1 MKAWMLLL
9 GLFTTFDCLA
19 SSVAIITHDRAVMR
33 SAARPSAQA
42 NATLL
47 QGEAVEV
54 RGEKLDYV
62 QVYDYR
68 RERGGFVKASQVRRL
83 SLKPEDAPGLLA
95 VVRFVRDT
103 PNMEP
108 LGIAL
113 ATLYLQ
119 TAPAAA
125 PGADSSLEEGIEALD
140 AIGVLADR
148 LAQRASP
155 EQLEV
160 AARYGV
166 QFRNVEREGRIRV
179 SYDGEAFRR
188 VLALPA
194 SAEQRAR
201 AALVLTRRE
210 CSPSEPNPVLRMRV
224 DAWRAEVL
232 DRVDTTQ
239 LAPHLRNRIAMR
251 RAGVW
256 ASLAYYRAR
265 GFAEVAEPAA
275 PAAQRAL
282 AELSAIQQSH
292 LLEEDTR
299 AYADALRRVEASRW
313 AASPPRESRKGIRI
327 LTTAGK
333 PGETCITLVDRQPRL
348 KRCTYGVVWT
358 ASAKSSKD
366 GSALS
371 LAVQQT
377 ETWQEK
383 WVFRRKGTAWTV
395 QVLPPSMASDKIPG

>member
-1 MKAWMLLL
+1 MKWIV
-9 GLFTTFDCLA
+9 LFTTFLSFDA
-19 SSVAIITHDRAVMR
+19 FSSSVAIITHDRAAMR
-33 SAARPSAQA
+33 SAARPSATL

-54 RGEKLDYV
+54 RGEKLDYL

-68 RERGGFVKASQVRRL
+68 RERGGFIKASQVRRL
-83 SLKPEDAPGLLA
+83 SLKPEDAPELLA
-95 VVRFVRDT
+95 VVRFLRDT

-148 LAQRASP
+148 LARRNSP
-155 EQLEV
+155 EHLEV

-166 QFRNVEREGRIRV
+166 QFRNVERDGRVRV
-179 SYDGEAFRR
+179 CYDGEAFRR
-188 VLALPA
+188 VLALPS

-210 CSPSEPNPVLRMRV
+210 CSPAEPNPVLRMRV

-232 DRVDTTQ
+232 DRVDTTH
-239 LAPHLRNRIAMR
+239 LAPHLRNRVAVR

-265 GFAEVAEPAA
+265 GFGETAEPAA

-282 AELSAIQQSH
+282 AELSSIQRGF
-292 LLEEDTR
+292 LLEEDAR
-299 AYADALRRVEASRW
+299 AFSDASRRVEASRW
-313 AASPPRESRKGIRI
+313 AAMSAVVPAKAGTHV
-327 LTTAGK
+327 TTSHGK
-333 PGETCITLVDRQPRL
+333 PGETCVTLVDRHPRL
-348 KRCTYGVVWT
+348 KRCTYGVVWP
-358 ASAKSSKD
+358 ASAQPSKD
-366 GSALS
+366 GSSLT

-377 ETWQEK
+377 ETWQEQ

-395 QVLPPSMASDKIPG
+395 QVLPPRTASGRTPG